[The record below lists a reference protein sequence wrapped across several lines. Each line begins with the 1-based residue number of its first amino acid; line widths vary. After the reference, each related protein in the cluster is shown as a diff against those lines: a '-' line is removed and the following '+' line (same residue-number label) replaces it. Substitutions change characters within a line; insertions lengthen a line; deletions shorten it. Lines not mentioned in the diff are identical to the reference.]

1 MRLNEKG
8 FSLLEMLI
16 ALGISSVLLTGA
28 ARLLPA
34 LQLGVLRQ
42 AQQTLLQEELWQL
55 AFTVGKQIQ
64 RAGYCNG
71 TCQGNALQLNSEGTC
86 LLVQWDANSNGR
98 FEGAPSA
105 DAEQTGYRL
114 RDGSLETQRGAASC
128 EGKGWEKMTNPVM
141 VRIDRFQ
148 VQEKR
153 RPGYAPLFLVKLR
166 ATVLRY
172 HGEPVS
178 VEHSVSGFNL

>member
-1 MRLNEKG
+1 MRLKEKG
-8 FSLLEMLI
+8 FSLLEVLI
-16 ALGISSVLLTGA
+16 TLGISSILLTGA

-55 AFTVGKQIQ
+55 AFTIGKQIQ

-71 TCQGNALQLNSEGTC
+71 ICQGKALQLNGDGSC
-86 LLVQWDANSNGR
+86 VVVQWDANSNGR

-105 DAEQTGYRL
+105 DAEQTGWRL
-114 RDGSLETQRGAASC
+114 RDGSLETHRGAISC
-128 EGKGWEKMTNPVM
+128 EGKGWEKITNPAM
-141 VRIDRFQ
+141 VRIDRFE

-153 RPGYAPLFLVKLR
+153 RPGYVSLFLIKLS

>member
-1 MRLNEKG
+1 MRVKEKG
-8 FSLLEMLI
+8 FSLLEVLI
-16 ALGISSVLLTGA
+16 AFGISSVLLTGA

-34 LQLGVLRQ
+34 LQLGILRQ

-64 RAGYCNG
+64 RAGYCYG
-71 TCQGNALQLNSEGTC
+71 GCDSRALQLNSDGSC

-98 FEGAPSA
+98 FESAPSA

-114 RDGSLETQRGAASC
+114 RDGSLETLRGATSC
-128 EGKGWEKMTNPVM
+128 EGKGWEKMTNPAM
-141 VRIDRFQ
+141 VRIDKFQ

-153 RPGYAPLFLVKLR
+153 RPGYPALFTVALR
-166 ATVLRY
+166 ATMLRY
-172 HGEPVS
+172 HGEPVA

>member
-1 MRLNEKG
+1 MRVKEKG
-8 FSLLEMLI
+8 FSLLEVLI
-16 ALGISSVLLTGA
+16 ALGISSVLLIGA

-55 AFTVGKQIQ
+55 AFTIGKQIQ
-64 RAGYCNG
+64 RAGYCYG
-71 TCQGNALQLNSEGTC
+71 GCQSHALELNSEGNC

-98 FEGAPSA
+98 FEGAPSSE
-105 DAEQTGYRL
+105 AEQTGYRL
-114 RDGSLETQRGAASC
+114 RDGSLETQRGATSC
-128 EGKGWEKMTNPVM
+128 EGKGWEKMTNPAM

-148 VQEKR
+148 IQEKR
-153 RPGYAPLFLVKLR
+153 RPGFAPLFTVALR
-166 ATVLRY
+166 ATMLRY
-172 HGEPVS
+172 HGDPVA